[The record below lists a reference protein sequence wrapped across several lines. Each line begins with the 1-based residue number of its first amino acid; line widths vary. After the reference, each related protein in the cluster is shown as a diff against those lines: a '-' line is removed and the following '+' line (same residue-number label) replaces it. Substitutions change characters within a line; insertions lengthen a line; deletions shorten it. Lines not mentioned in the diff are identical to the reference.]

1 MKIRSLCMADF
12 RRIIIS
18 SRFWVAFVIAMFIL
32 LRPLYGTFGAEETA
46 SFLNLMTAPFGV
58 SDFSP
63 FAAVFAVI
71 PFADSFCVD
80 YLSGYINSTVTR
92 IGVRRY
98 SRQKCFT
105 TALSGGILMGFV
117 VMTTLCVCAFI
128 ATEPDTPETVYF
140 LAGSLWDRMGLTLGY
155 SRIVLALLKI
165 LLGFLFGCL
174 WALVGLCVSVFVTN
188 RYVTLIAPFAIYQFL
203 WFLLEESPFNP
214 VYVFRGDST
223 LIPSF
228 SFILIYQ
235 GSLIMICSIISII
248 GIRKKVTT

>member
-1 MKIRSLCMADF
+1 MKTQSLWKGDF

-18 SRFWVAFVIAMFIL
+18 SRFWISFFIAIFIL
-32 LRPLYGTFGAEETA
+32 LRPLYGAFGAEETA

-71 PFADSFCVD
+71 PFADSFSED
-80 YLSGYINSTVTR
+80 YISGYVNPIIMR
-92 IGVRRY
+92 IGVKRY

-105 TALSGGILMGFV
+105 TAISGGILMGLV
-117 VMTTLCVCAFI
+117 VMTTLCVCAFL
-128 ATEPDTPETVYF
+128 ATEPDTPESVYF

-155 SRIVLALLKI
+155 RRIILAALKV
-165 LLGFLFGCL
+165 LLGFIFGCV
-174 WALVGLCVSVFVTN
+174 WALVGLCVSVFITN
-188 RYVTLIAPFAIYQFL
+188 RYVTLIAPFVIYQFL

-214 VYVFRGDST
+214 VYVFRGDSN

-228 SFILIYQ
+228 NFILLYQ
-235 GSLIMICSIISII
+235 GSLIAICSIISIN
-248 GIRKKVTT
+248 GIRKKVTI